1 MGRELRLLRKV
12 CINSTTD
19 QSHPEWNND
28 KEIDGLEAL
37 ANTIPTAATGSKAS
51 ALQQAFIRSLIL
63 GTSPE
68 GYISLCNVIA
78 KASKPEYSNITVPLL
93 ILVGSEDKT
102 APLSGA
108 EAILNA
114 YGTSKDEKKIEILD
128 GICHWHCV
136 EAPEAV
142 GQRVLDFNR
151 FLF

>member
-1 MGRELRLLRKV
+1 
-12 CINSTTD
+12 
-19 QSHPEWNND
+19 
-28 KEIDGLEAL
+28 
-37 ANTIPTAATGSKAS
+37 
-51 ALQQAFIRSLIL
+51 LIL